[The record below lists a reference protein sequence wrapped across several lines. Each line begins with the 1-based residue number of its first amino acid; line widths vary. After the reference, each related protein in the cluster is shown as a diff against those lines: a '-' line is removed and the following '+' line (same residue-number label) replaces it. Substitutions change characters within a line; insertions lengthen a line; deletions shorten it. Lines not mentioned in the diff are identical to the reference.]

1 VAGLV
6 RSCQDAGLVDRALVL
21 DGGSTDG
28 TPEAA
33 RRAGLTV
40 LAAADLAPGGPAVGK
55 GGAVAR
61 LVAHLRADH
70 DAPDVL
76 VLVDGDVVGLG
87 VDSVA
92 ALLAPLADPRV
103 ALVKGVCR
111 RIVDPASEAVLRP
124 GRVSEL
130 VARPALALLSPA
142 LAGLTDPL
150 SGQVAVRLAALEGI
164 DLADGYGLELAMLL
178 AVEAR
183 HGADAIVEVALEP
196 IRHRHK
202 DVDEL
207 VPVARDVMAVIVER
221 ARRSAPPLDRHR
233 PRIMGIL
240 NVNPDSFSDPRAS
253 LDVAERVE
261 AGIALAR
268 AGADIVDVGAQSAS
282 PATPVLDA
290 DREIALLL
298 PVLAGLHEAG
308 VVTSVDTYKARVAA
322 AVIDAGTRVVNDYS
336 GLSEPEVAA
345 LCARGGADL
354 VLTHNIGRVKER
366 LTRPDLYG
374 DVVAEV
380 GDWFEARLRLIED
393 HGLAAQRVWLDPGID
408 LSKTPAQSIAVL
420 RGAAALAERF
430 GRTLLVAVS
439 RKDFIGALTPSA
451 PRERD
456 PGTLAA
462 VAALT
467 RVPDVVVRVHDVAA
481 TAQFLTV
488 LDALE
493 RDVSVD
499 ESMLLDPALYR
510 QPSPRAATST
520 ARQRSST

>member
-1 VAGLV
+1 MA
-6 RSCQDAGLVDRALVL
+6 VD
-21 DGGSTDG
+21 
-28 TPEAA
+28 
-33 RRAGLTV
+33 
-40 LAAADLAPGGPAVGK
+40 DLAPGGPAPGK

-61 LVAHLRADH
+61 LVDHLRGGTVASDRGPDASAAHAD
-70 DAPDVL
+70 PGVL
-76 VLVDGDVVGLG
+76 VLLDGDVVGLG
-87 VDSVA
+87 PASVA
-92 ALLAPLADPRV
+92 ALVAPLAHDPAV

-111 RIVDPASEAVLRP
+111 RIVDGADGTGVLRS

-130 VARPALALLSPA
+130 VARPALGLVAPA
-142 LAGLTDPL
+142 LGHLTDPL
-150 SGQVAVRLAALEGI
+150 SGQVAVRLDALDGVAP
-164 DLADGYGLELAMLL
+164 ADGYGLELAMLL
-178 AVEAR
+178 GVAER
-183 HGADAIVEVALEP
+183 HGADAIVEVELEP

-207 VPVARDVMAVIVER
+207 VPVARDVMAVVVGA
-221 ARRSAPPLDRHR
+221 ARRTAAPRPAASSVPASGAPAPAPPPRHR

-240 NVNPDSFSDPRAS
+240 NVNPDSFSDPREGI
-253 LDVAERVE
+253 DVDERVA
-261 AGIALAR
+261 AGLALAE
-268 AGADIVDVGAQSAS
+268 AGADLVDVGAQSAS

-298 PVLAGLHEAG
+298 PVLAGLHAAG
-308 VVTSVDTYKARVAA
+308 ITTSVDTYKARVAA
-322 AVIDAGTRVVNDYS
+322 AVVAAGAHVVNDYS
-336 GLSEPEVAA
+336 GLSEPEVAEV
-345 LCARGGADL
+345 CARGGAEL

-366 LTRPDLYG
+366 LTRPDLYD
-374 DVVAEV
+374 DVVTEV
-380 GDWFEARLRLIED
+380 GDWFAARLDVIAAR
-393 HGLAAQRVWLDPGID
+393 GLPAERVWLDPGID

-420 RGAAALAERF
+420 RGAADLAARF

-439 RKDFIGALTPSA
+439 RKDFIGALVPSA

-456 PGTLAA
+456 AGTLAA

-493 RDVSVD
+493 RDVAID
-499 ESMLLDPALYR
+499 ESLLLDPALYR
-510 QPSPRAATST
+510 QPSPRASTST

>member
-1 VAGLV
+1 MAV
-6 RSCQDAGLVDRALVL
+6 
-21 DGGSTDG
+21 
-28 TPEAA
+28 
-33 RRAGLTV
+33 
-40 LAAADLAPGGPAVGK
+40 ADLPPGGPAPGK

-61 LVAHLRADH
+61 LVDHLRGGAAASDRGP
-70 DAPDVL
+70 DAAAAPGDPAVL

-87 VDSVA
+87 PASVA
-92 ALLAPLADPRV
+92 ALVAPLAHDPAV

-111 RIVDPASEAVLRP
+111 RIDDGADGTSVLRP

-130 VARPALALLSPA
+130 VARPALELVAPTL
-142 LAGLTDPL
+142 GRLTDPL
-150 SGQVAVRLAALEGI
+150 SGQVAVRLDALDGVA
-164 DLADGYGLELAMLL
+164 LADGYGLELAMLL
-178 AVEAR
+178 GVAER
-183 HGADAIVEVALEP
+183 HGAAAVVEVELEP

-207 VPVARDVMAVIVER
+207 VPVARDVMAVVVGA
-221 ARRSAPPLDRHR
+221 ARRTTAPQPSAPTAPASPPRHR

-240 NVNPDSFSDPRAS
+240 NVNPDSFSDPREGI
-253 LDVAERVE
+253 DVDERVA
-261 AGIALAR
+261 AGIALAE
-268 AGADIVDVGAQSAS
+268 AGADLVDVGAQSAS

-290 DREIALLL
+290 EREIALLL
-298 PVLAGLHEAG
+298 PVLAGLHAAG
-308 VVTSVDTYKARVAA
+308 ITTSVDTYKARVAA
-322 AVIDAGTRVVNDYS
+322 AVVAAGTHVVNDYS
-336 GLSEPEVAA
+336 GLSEPEVAEV
-345 LCARGGADL
+345 CARGGADL

-366 LTRPDLYG
+366 LTRPDLYD

-380 GDWFEARLRLIED
+380 GDWFAARLDAIAAR
-393 HGLAAQRVWLDPGID
+393 GLAAERVWLDPGID

-420 RGAAALAERF
+420 RAAAELAARF

-439 RKDFIGALTPSA
+439 RKDFIGALVPSA

-456 PGTLAA
+456 AGTLAA

-493 RDVSVD
+493 RDVAID
-499 ESMLLDPALYR
+499 EALLLDPALYR
-510 QPSPRAATST
+510 QPSPRASTST